1 MGKLNRYNFY
11 LYIAL
16 RILIALDIIY
26 RCRGN
31 ITNLL
36 IFLGLFLFIVINDN
50 LRINYFYKDV
60 KKYYL
65 SLLLSTIMSIIL
77 AFNIHGYIDIYI
89 YIIFYELISYTEGR
103 ISKLF
108 VGLEIALLFL
118 LLMFRTISG
127 EEIRNLEFWKENL
140 IDILMVLLGL
150 FFYLISLFTYKALRK
165 EKKEVE
171 RLNQEL
177 KLSYNKLKEQ
187 SEKIEELAIAK
198 ERNRVAGEIHD
209 NLGHS
214 LVALNMNL
222 DVIEKIIDRD
232 IVKAKQL
239 TSKSHI
245 LTRESMEELRKAVYA
260 LKEEGSSTLIDS
272 IEGIAANIEGTGEVK
287 VILDIDEKVED
298 LLPEYKNIIYISIKE
313 ALTNSIKHGRAKEIS
328 INIKLGKNEVLVS
341 IEDNGLGCSN
351 LVKGNGLIGIED
363 RINKFGGDVTYNG
376 KDKKGFKI
384 DLSLPIGG

>member
-65 SLLLSTIMSIIL
+65 SLLLSMIISIIL
-77 AFNIHGYIDIYI
+77 AFTIYGYIDIYI

-108 VGLEIALLFL
+108 VGLEISLLFL

-239 TSKSHI
+239 ASKSHI

-287 VILDIDEKVED
+287 VILDVDEKVED

-313 ALTNSIKHGRAKEIS
+313 ALTNSIKHGGAKEIS

-376 KDKKGFKI
+376 KDKEGFKI

>member
-1 MGKLNRYNFY
+1 MGKLNKYNFY
-11 LYIAL
+11 SYIAL

-65 SLLLSTIMSIIL
+65 SLFVSMIISIIL

-89 YIIFYELISYTEGR
+89 YIIFYELISYTEGK

-127 EEIRNLEFWKENL
+127 EEIRNIEFWKENL
-140 IDILMVLLGL
+140 IDILMVFLGL

-177 KLSYNKLKEQ
+177 ELSYNKLKEQ
-187 SEKIEELAIAK
+187 SERIEELAIAK

-239 TSKSHI
+239 ISKSHI
-245 LTRESMEELRKAVYA
+245 LIQESMEELRKAVYA
-260 LKEEGSSTLIDS
+260 LKEEGFSTLIDS
-272 IEGIAANIEGTGEVK
+272 IEGMAANIEGTGEVK
-287 VILDIDEKVED
+287 VILDVDEKVED
-298 LLPEYKNIIYISIKE
+298 LLPEYKNIVYISIKE
-313 ALTNSIKHGRAKEIS
+313 ALTNSIKHSEAKEIS
-328 INIKLGKNEVLVS
+328 INIKLGKNKIFVS

-384 DLSLPIGG
+384 DLSLPI

>member
-1 MGKLNRYNFY
+1 MGKLNKYNFY
-11 LYIAL
+11 SYIAL

-26 RCRGN
+26 RCRSN

-36 IFLGLFLFIVINDN
+36 IFLGLFLLIIVNDN

-65 SLLLSTIMSIIL
+65 SLFLSMIISIIL
-77 AFNIHGYIDIYI
+77 AFNIHGYIDVYI
-89 YIIFYELISYTEGR
+89 YMSFYELILYTEGR
-103 ISKLF
+103 ISQLF
-108 VGLEIALLFL
+108 VGLEIALFL
-118 LLMFRTISG
+118 LLLIFRTISG
-127 EEIRNLEFWKENL
+127 EEIRNIEFWKESL
-140 IDILMVLLGL
+140 IDILMILLGL

-171 RLNQEL
+171 RLNEEL
-177 KLSYNKLKEQ
+177 ELSYNKLKEQ
-187 SEKIEELAIAK
+187 SEKIEELTITK

-239 TSKSHI
+239 INKSHI
-245 LTRESMEELRKAVYA
+245 LTKESMEKLRKAVYA

-272 IEGIAANIEGTGEVK
+272 IERMAANIEGTGEVK
-287 VILDIDEKVED
+287 VILNVDEKVED

-313 ALTNSIKHGRAKEIS
+313 ALTNSIKHGEAKEIS
-328 INIKLGKNEVLVS
+328 INIKLGKNKIFIS
-341 IEDNGLGCSN
+341 IEDNGLGCNS

-363 RINKFGGDVTYNG
+363 RINKFGGDVTYSD
-376 KDKKGFKI
+376 KDKKGFKM
-384 DLSLPIGG
+384 DLSLPI